1 MKKQVKNQESAR
13 SKSVS
18 RRKKIK
24 RLTINDVFNLVEAG
38 GQQRLLVRP
47 GGALARELG
56 QEGGFRLLRLPL
68 RLLHKQLLLLCQL
81 SGQQIALGGELT
93 ALLPFGAQGGVG
105 FAQLLLKS
113 SVGS

>member
-1 MKKQVKNQESAR
+1 M
-13 SKSVS
+13 
-18 RRKKIK
+18 
-24 RLTINDVFNLVEAG
+24 EAG

-68 RLLHKQLLLLCQL
+68 RLRKQLLMLCQL
-81 SGQQIALGGELT
+81 SGQQIALCGEPA
-93 ALLPFGAQGGVG
+93 ALLPFGEQGGVG